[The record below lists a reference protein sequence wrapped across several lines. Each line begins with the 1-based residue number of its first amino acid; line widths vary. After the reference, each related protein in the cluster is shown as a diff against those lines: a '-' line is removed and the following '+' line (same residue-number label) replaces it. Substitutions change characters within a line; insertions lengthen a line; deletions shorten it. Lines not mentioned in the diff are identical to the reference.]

1 MPSDHPDLVEASM
14 LMARAL
20 VDLANLFDDTIVT
33 EDRDAEINQAVHD
46 EVSSRLRAAY
56 VGLAYY
62 LAKALDQT
70 DSEALLATAETDGRK
85 KKLN

>member
-1 MPSDHPDLVEASM
+1 MPSENHDLVEASV
-14 LMARAL
+14 LMASAL
-20 VDLANLFDDTIVT
+20 MDLANLFEDTYVT

-62 LAKALDQT
+62 LAKALDGNET
-70 DSEALLATAETDGRK
+70 TSRLKALDLKLRK
-85 KKLN
+85 KTVN

>member
-1 MPSDHPDLVEASM
+1 MASEHPDLVEASV
-14 LMARAL
+14 LMASAL
-20 VDLANLFDDTIVT
+20 IDLANLFDDTYVT
-33 EDRDAEINQAVHD
+33 QDRDADINQAVHD

-70 DSEALLATAETDGRK
+70 DSEAILAASGTVDRK
-85 KKLN
+85 KKPN

>member
-1 MPSDHPDLVEASM
+1 MAS
-14 LMARAL
+14 AL
-20 VDLANLFDDTIVT
+20 IDLANLFDDTYVT
-33 EDRDAEINQAVHD
+33 QDRDADINQAVHE

-62 LAKALDQT
+62 LAKALDKT
-70 DSEALLATAETDGRK
+70 ESDALLTAVERDGRK